1 VHETRLALGT
11 IHKTLIGHQ
20 VAPLC
25 PYRGKARY
33 TRYPPPIPA
42 DRVQRDTC
50 KSAPG
55 LYQYTFIDD
64 GTRYRVL
71 ALYDRRTAVNTVL
84 FIDKVIE
91 EMPFP
96 I

>member
-1 VHETRLALGT
+1 
-11 IHKTLIGHQ
+11 
-20 VAPLC
+20 
-25 PYRGKARY
+25 
-33 TRYPPPIPA
+33 
-42 DRVQRDTC
+42 
-50 KSAPG
+50 
-55 LYQYTFIDD
+55 
-64 GTRYRVL
+64 VL